1 MSEMVSI
8 AILRPT
14 VIDGE
19 DVFPGDK
26 LKVAA
31 ATARRL
37 IALGKAEEVKRG
49 RPKKNGKGGKKGEE
63 TASPETP
70 PADEAAGDEPPA
82 AAGAEAETDQPPLME
97 EAAGDGR

>member
-26 LKVAA
+26 RKVVA

-49 RPKKNGKGGKKGEE
+49 RPRKNGK
-63 TASPETP
+63 AAAADTP
-70 PADEAAGDEPPA
+70 PADDATVEDVSTEAV
-82 AAGAEAETDQPPLME
+82 TDQPPLMGE
-97 EAAGDGR
+97 VTDNGE